1 MYMSMDIYVY
11 IIYVCTCIYVYVY
24 IDIYTDIYTH
34 IFIYN
39 MYVCIIQGVLTGTL
53 ARGQDYAGA
62 PDGNSP
68 AATLHVPHLYDVNVN
83 LNPKP

>member
-1 MYMSMDIYVY
+1 MC
-11 IIYVCTCIYVYVY
+11 VCVCVCVCI
-24 IDIYTDIYTH
+24 H

-68 AATLHVPHLYDVNVN
+68 AATLRVPHLYDVNVKDPQSISISVSVSIH
-83 LNPKP
+83 LYLSIYVQI